1 MDTDGY
7 SKDSTLRTDKMVD
20 MGCPLDYVGV
30 AML

>member
-1 MDTDGY
+1 METGDY
-7 SKDSTLRTDKMVD
+7 SKDLTLRTDKMVD